1 MPYLHTD
8 ITLQRVS
15 SIRVPRTVVKLFM
28 GGEGQ
33 RRGSNRTFSDPVPY
47 LHTDITLQRVSSIRV
62 PRTVVKLFIAKVGDA
77 GVIGPFF

>member
-28 GGEGQ
+28 AATIGGTE
-33 RRGSNRTFSDPVPY
+33 
-47 LHTDITLQRVSSIRV
+47 
-62 PRTVVKLFIAKVGDA
+62 
-77 GVIGPFF
+77 VIGPFF

>member
-28 GGEGQ
+28 E
-33 RRGSNRTFSDPVPY
+33 V
-47 LHTDITLQRVSSIRV
+47 
-62 PRTVVKLFIAKVGDA
+62 TVRDA
-77 GVIGPFF
+77 GVIGPFI

>member
-28 GGEGQ
+28 VEKIKG
-33 RRGSNRTFSDPVPY
+33 
-47 LHTDITLQRVSSIRV
+47 
-62 PRTVVKLFIAKVGDA
+62 A
-77 GVIGPFF
+77 GVIEPFF